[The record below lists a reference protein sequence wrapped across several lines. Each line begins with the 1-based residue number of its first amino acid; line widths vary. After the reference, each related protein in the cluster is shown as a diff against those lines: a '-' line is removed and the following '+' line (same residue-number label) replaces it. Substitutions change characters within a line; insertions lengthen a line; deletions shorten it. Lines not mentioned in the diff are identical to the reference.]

1 MTSRFFATGD
11 TSSSESE
18 TEYSEE
24 SYASGDESS
33 EAESNEEGKGTGLQ
47 VGERLARYLRDSDSE
62 EGEEKRVV
70 RSAKTK
76 QQEALVSII
85 QQLKNH
91 IKISD
96 WISIQSDFDALNRQ
110 LTKYYRLDALNDTKK
125 EPPKAYISAIVLL
138 EDFLNKTAENKDK
151 KLSKTNTKAFNAV
164 KQRLKKNNR
173 EWEEQIRK
181 FRESG
186 AVPGEDLFDEAEGES
201 SGVDEEQKGETD
213 EESWDD
219 SGVESSEDLEEKPP
233 TSGGSQWLLKTGRKS
248 SQAAVS
254 QKEKKKS
261 KSQAVQQQSTQSL
274 KDSTDGVP
282 AMASKDFG
290 IPEDLPE
297 SAVDQKLVEI
307 IATRGR
313 KGTSKRES
321 LLQLELLLKA
331 AKNLVQEMEILF
343 QIISTHFDMIP
354 AAVGFMSPDN
364 WRNCVQCIEK
374 ILNLAFEHETQ
385 VRFVVH
391 YPSTEALDVSVP
403 LRGSSEEK
411 PNSTEDLS
419 EAKVSLDK
427 EDKRKIVRGDLA
439 TVLER
444 IDDDLFRAWQGT
456 DAYLPEY
463 VERLK
468 DEFILLKLL
477 SRAQTYFEKEGELE
491 RAARIACRRIQHL
504 YYKPDDLL
512 VGMIQSSLQNTR
524 KQHEQSREEGDNQDW
539 VSLDPVLSGLVY
551 QEVVEDDSF
560 RLPIPELP
568 IVQRPLKGEQALLRL
583 AVLVYRYGH
592 ESLKSIV
599 ILCQIYH
606 HALENRFYE
615 ARDMLLMSHL
625 QESIGMLE
633 LPLQILFNRAMAQL
647 GLCAFRHGLA
657 QETLYCLQELCTPV
671 HTGLGSSTVARL
683 RELLAQGIVQQRGH
697 EKSVEQERL
706 ERNYQIPY
714 HMYLPVDFIEMA
726 HLIAA
731 MVIEVPSLTRAEA
744 QNEAPQK
751 RKIYSRVFQHFLRN
765 SIRQAYPSPPENTRD
780 YIMSASR
787 AFIRG
792 HWKEAYHYIAS
803 IRAWESVDTN
813 WTQSTLPIWRNI
825 IQMESLRTFIHSYA
839 SYFDSLS
846 VKFLSEWFEL
856 SPSRVHSLISKMIM
870 NEELQA
876 SWDQPSGCVLMKR
889 WEPNRLQSLC
899 LQLTEKC
906 NQLIDYNERLL
917 DARSGGQTLKT
928 EEREELLK
936 TASHWATNAAGM
948 KKSNAESWLKNRT
961 AAS

>member
-18 TEYSEE
+18 RSEHTEDSF
-24 SYASGDESS
+24 ASGDESS
-33 EAESNEEGKGTGLQ
+33 EIDSSDEKKATGFE
-47 VGERLARYLRDSDSE
+47 VGQRLARYLRDSDSE
-62 EGEEKRVV
+62 EGEERRVV
-70 RSAKTK
+70 RSARTK
-76 QQEALVSII
+76 QQEALLSIV

-110 LTKYYRLDALNDTKK
+110 LNKYYKMDVLNETKK

-173 EWEEQIRK
+173 EWEEHIRK

-186 AVPGEDLFDEAEGES
+186 AIPGEDLYEEDEDDGAE
-201 SGVDEEQKGETD
+201 VDDEEQESEAD
-213 EESWDD
+213 ESWDD
-219 SGVESSEDLEEKPP
+219 SEVESLEEAEQERAP
-233 TSGGSQWLLKTGRKS
+233 TSGGSQWLLKTGRTSKS
-248 SQAAVS
+248 SQAIS
-254 QKEKKKS
+254 HKEKKKS
-261 KSQAVQQQSTQSL
+261 KSQSLPQSGQSF
-274 KDSTDGVP
+274 KDTMDGTS
-282 AMASKDFG
+282 AAASKDFG
-290 IPEDLPE
+290 ITEDLPE

-307 IATRGR
+307 IATKGR
-313 KGTSKRES
+313 RGTSKREN

-343 QIISTHFDMIP
+343 QIVSTHFDMAPMTI
-354 AAVGFMSPDN
+354 GYMSQEN
-364 WRNCVQCIEK
+364 WRNCVDCIER

-385 VRFVVH
+385 VRFVVNH
-391 YPSTEALDVSVP
+391 PSVETLDVSVP
-403 LRGSSEEK
+403 IRGDKPSSQTEE
-411 PNSTEDLS
+411 PVESDTNW
-419 EAKVSLDK
+419 DK
-427 EDKRKIVRGDLA
+427 NDKRKMVRGDMA
-439 TVLER
+439 TVLEHM
-444 IDDDLFRAWQGT
+444 DDDLFRAWQGI

-463 VERLK
+463 VDRLK
-468 DEFILLKLL
+468 DEFVLLKLL
-477 SRAQTYFEKEGELE
+477 AKGQTYFEKEKDLE

-512 VGMIQSSLQNTR
+512 VGMIQASLQKTR
-524 KQHEQSREEGDNQDW
+524 KQLEGVNNDQWSCQD
-539 VSLDPVLSGLVY
+539 PILSGLVY
-551 QEVVEDDSF
+551 PEEETQDESILLNV
-560 RLPIPELP
+560 PELS
-568 IVQRPLKGEQALLRL
+568 IHQRPLKGEKALLRL
-583 AVLVYRYGH
+583 AVLVYRYGS
-592 ESLKSIV
+592 ENLKSIV

-606 HALENRFYE
+606 HALENRYYE

-625 QESIGMLE
+625 QESIGLLE
-633 LPLQILFNRAMAQL
+633 LPLQILFNRTMAQL

-683 RELLAQGIVQQRGH
+683 KELLAQGIVQQRGH
-697 EKSVEQERL
+697 EKSLEQERL

-731 MVIEVPSLTRAEA
+731 MLVEIPSLTRAEA
-744 QNEAPQK
+744 KNEAPQK

-792 HWKEAYHYIAS
+792 HWKDAYQYIAS
-803 IRAWESVDTN
+803 IRAWESIDAASATSILQ
-813 WTQSTLPIWRNI
+813 TWRNL
-825 IQMESLRTFIHSYA
+825 IQAEGLRTFIHSYA

-846 VKFLSEWFEL
+846 VTFLSEWFEL
-856 SPSRVHSLISKMIM
+856 SPARVHSLISKMIM

-876 SWDQPSGCVLMKR
+876 SWDQPSGCVLIKR

-906 NQLIDYNERLL
+906 SQLIDYNERLL

-928 EEREELLK
+928 EEREEFLK
-936 TASHWATNAAGM
+936 TASHWMNAGR
-948 KKSNAESWLKNRT
+948 KLSTDNWGKTRT
-961 AAS
+961 ATI

>member
-18 TEYSEE
+18 RTEHTED
-24 SYASGDESS
+24 SYVSGDESS
-33 EAESNEEGKGTGLQ
+33 EAEPNDGNKAKGFE

-70 RSAKTK
+70 RSARTK
-76 QQEALVSII
+76 QQEALLSII

-110 LTKYYRLDALNDTKK
+110 LQKFYKVDVLSESRK

-173 EWEEQIRK
+173 EWEEYIRK

-186 AVPGEDLFDEAEGES
+186 AIPGEDLHDEDEGTGE
-201 SGVDEEQKGETD
+201 GVDEEQE
-213 EESWDD
+213 ESEANESWDD
-219 SGVESSEDLEEKPP
+219 SEAESLGDSEQAKPA
-233 TSGGSQWLLKTGRKS
+233 TSGGSQWLLKTSGASKG
-248 SQAAVS
+248 SQATS
-254 QKEKKKS
+254 HKERKKS
-261 KSQAVQQQSTQSL
+261 KSQILQQSGQSF
-274 KDSTDGVP
+274 KETFDNIP
-282 AMASKDFG
+282 AIASKDFG
-290 IPEDLPE
+290 ITEDLSE
-297 SAVDQKLVEI
+297 SAIDQKLVEI

-321 LLQLELLLKA
+321 LLQLEMLLKV
-331 AKNLVQEMEILF
+331 AKTLVQEMEILF
-343 QIISTHFDMIP
+343 QIVSTHFDMTPLSI
-354 AAVGFMSPDN
+354 GYMSQEN
-364 WRNCVQCIEK
+364 WRNCVQYIEK

-385 VRFVVH
+385 VRFVVNH
-391 YPSTEALDVSVP
+391 PSTETLDVSVP
-403 LRGSSEEK
+403 IRGDKTTSQIEESIESET
-411 PNSTEDLS
+411 NG
-419 EAKVSLDK
+419 DK
-427 EDKRKIVRGDLA
+427 NDKRKCVRGDIA
-439 TVLER
+439 TLLER
-444 IDDDLFRAWQGT
+444 MDDDLFRAWQGI

-463 VERLK
+463 VDRLK
-468 DEFILLKLL
+468 DEFVLLKLL
-477 SRAQTYFEKEGELE
+477 AKAQTYFEKEEELD

-504 YYKPDDLL
+504 YYKPDDLI
-512 VGMIQSSLQNTR
+512 VGMIQASLQKTR
-524 KQHEQSREEGDNQDW
+524 KQLQVIHDE
-539 VSLDPVLSGLVY
+539 DPVLSGLVY
-551 QEVVEDDSF
+551 LNETQDESLLLD
-560 RLPIPELP
+560 IPELP
-568 IVQRPLKGEQALLRL
+568 IHQRPLKGEQALLRL
-583 AVLVYRYGH
+583 AVLVYRYGS
-592 ESLKSIV
+592 ENLKSIV

-606 HALENRFYE
+606 HALENRYYE

-625 QESIGMLE
+625 QESIGLLE
-633 LPLQILFNRAMAQL
+633 LPLQILFNRTMAQL

-683 RELLAQGIVQQRGH
+683 KELLAQGIVQQRGH
-697 EKSVEQERL
+697 EKTLEQERL

-731 MVIEVPSLTRAEA
+731 MVIEIPSLTRAEA
-744 QNEAPQK
+744 KNEAPQK

-792 HWKEAYHYIAS
+792 HWKDAYQHIAS
-803 IRAWESVDTN
+803 IRAWESIDVASA
-813 WTQSTLPIWRNI
+813 QSILQTWRNL
-825 IQMESLRTFIHSYA
+825 IQVEGLRTFIHSYA

-846 VKFLSEWFEL
+846 VAFLSEWFEL
-856 SPSRVHSLISKMIM
+856 SPARVHSLISKMIM

-876 SWDQPSGCVLMKR
+876 SWDQPSGCVLIKR
-889 WEPNRLQSLC
+889 WEPNHLQSLC

-906 NQLIDYNERLL
+906 SQLIDYNERLL
-917 DARSGGQTLKT
+917 DARSGGQMLKT
-928 EEREELLK
+928 EEREEFLK
-936 TASHWATNAAGM
+936 TASHWMNAGGNR
-948 KKSNAESWLKNRT
+948 KLSTTENWVKSRT